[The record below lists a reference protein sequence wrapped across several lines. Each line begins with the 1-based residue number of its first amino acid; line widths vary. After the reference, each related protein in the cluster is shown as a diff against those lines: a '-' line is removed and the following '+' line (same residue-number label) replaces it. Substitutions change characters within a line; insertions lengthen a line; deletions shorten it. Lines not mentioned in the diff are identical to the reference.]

1 MKMNFLILII
11 LTSMGCTSTVNSISE
26 NEVVK
31 SAQAEAQEEKRQ
43 EVIIEDITVKRK
55 FDKTD
60 AEMRFKIKGIEQKDE
75 AIMIA
80 VSYSGGC
87 VDNHIFELY
96 STGKPDENGVVD
108 LFLLHKTTDDLCKML
123 LMQNRVFDI
132 SKLTK
137 RKNFVSYRINGSDV
151 KSVVKSK

>member
-1 MKMNFLILII
+1 MKMKILMIMFLA
-11 LTSMGCTSTVNSISE
+11 TMGCTNTNSNISE
-26 NEVVK
+26 NSVVK
-31 SAQAEAQEEKRQ
+31 SAKAQAQENERQ

-60 AEMRFKIKGIEQKDE
+60 AEMRFKIKNIVQKDE
-75 AIMIA
+75 ALMVE

-87 VDNHIFELY
+87 VDNHVFELY

-108 LFLLHKTTDDLCKML
+108 LFLLHKTTGDMCKML

-137 RKNFVSYRINGSDV
+137 RKNFVSYRLNGSDIQT
-151 KSVVKSK
+151 VVKTK